1 MTLRSIVLA
10 AALFAFWLAMSGH
23 YTLFLVAAG
32 AASALLVVLFTR
44 RKGSLDAESVPL
56 ELVTGSITYFPW
68 LILEIAKSAL
78 AVARV
83 ILDPRLPI
91 SPVMTVLDSRLATA
105 AGLSSFANSIT
116 LTPGTVTC
124 GVAGRRLTVYA
135 LVREGALDIEAGT
148 MEDRALR
155 FEGGAR

>member
-1 MTLRSIVLA
+1 MTIRSIVLA

-23 YTLFLVAAG
+23 YTLFLVASG
-32 AASALLVVLFTR
+32 AVSAVLVVLFTR
-44 RKGSLDAESVPL
+44 RKQAVDAESVPL
-56 ELVTGSITYFPW
+56 ELLTGSVTYFPW

-83 ILDPRLPI
+83 IVDPRLPI
-91 SPVMTVLDSRLATA
+91 SPVMTVLDTRMATA

-124 GVAGRRLTVYA
+124 KVEGRRLTVYA
-135 LVREGALDIEAGT
+135 LVRSGALDIEAGT

-155 FEGGAR
+155 FEGGR